1 MFEDIINTPK
11 KPEIIRIFTCNYNVQ
26 TQCPGYS
33 ADQMAVCKFLGLAG
47 RICLWSQRKMRNPW
61 VKQDLEWP

>member
-33 ADQMAVCKFLGLAG
+33 ADQMAVCKFLGLAVG
-47 RICLWSQRKMRNPW
+47 FALVPKEDEES
-61 VKQDLEWP
+61 VG